1 MHMVF
6 SGTDGQNTVKCRS
19 SSVPHQG
26 FFDRQHYKCTLTM
39 ASLMAGTI
47 NVPSPWFCTSDH
59 PLIISPIHPFY
70 VSLVQ
75 NQWGLF
81 QNKFVHFRLLGVV
94 VFTSSN
100 TQRQN
105 VLRRLVVVLLQGQ
118 AAGTIKITFF
128 LIRSEKKRKKENPLF
143 K

>member
-94 VFTSSN
+94 FTSSN

-105 VLRRLVVVLLQGQ
+105 VLRWLVVVLLQGQ